1 MHSNQ
6 GPITVTFK
14 HAPGDV
20 VLTSLGDKVI
30 IEACTHEGDGNHYT
44 INVAGG
50 TRAYLDE
57 ENVEIFTETPE

>member
-1 MHSNQ
+1 MHTNQ

-20 VLTSLGDKVI
+20 VLTSLGDKGIVESCI
-30 IEACTHEGDGNHYT
+30 KEPDGNHYT

-50 TRAYLDE
+50 IRAYLNE